1 MVIREAIR
9 EDSGAIANV
18 VLLAIGVD
26 IEHLELHTSPF
37 NYDLL
42 KTLAEREDS
51 QYSYKNC
58 YVCEVDGVVAGAIC
72 SYDGS
77 MLYELRKAL
86 FEELQRRG
94 AKLDKKLTDEC
105 ESGELYID
113 SIAVFKEY
121 RGQGIAKALIEKFIK
136 TVKEKETAVI
146 FLEVRASNL
155 GAIMLYEK
163 CGFVFCGIRKDYYT
177 DPKENALLMRLAFDG
192 TQEYEDWD
200 DDEE

>member
-1 MVIREAIR
+1 MIIREATKN
-9 EDSGAIANV
+9 DSGAIANV

-37 NYDLL
+37 NYELV

-58 YVCEVDGVVAGAIC
+58 YVCEVDGEVAGAIC

-77 MLYELRKAL
+77 RLYELRKAL
-86 FEELQRRG
+86 FEELQRRD
-94 AKLDKKLTDEC
+94 ATLDKKVTDEC

-121 RGQGIAKALIEKFIK
+121 RGQGIAKALIARVEEKSRELQIRTLGLLVDDENPNAAKLYTSLGFRPINIR
-136 TVKEKETAVI
+136 E
-146 FLEVRASNL
+146 FLE
-155 GAIMLYEK
+155 IPM
-163 CGFVFCGIRKDYYT
+163 T
-177 DPKENALLMRLAFDG
+177 HMQKEI
-192 TQEYEDWD
+192 E
-200 DDEE
+200 

>member
-1 MVIREAIR
+1 MIIREARR

-26 IEHLELHTSPF
+26 IEHLELHASPF
-37 NYDLL
+37 NYELI

-58 YVCEVDGVVAGAIC
+58 YVCEVDGVVAGVIC

-77 MLYELRKAL
+77 RLHELRKAL
-86 FEELQRRG
+86 LDELQRRG

-113 SIAVFKEY
+113 SLAVFKEY
-121 RGQGIAKALIEKFIK
+121 RGMGIAKALIARVEEKSKEIGISPIGLLVDKENPNAARLYASLGFEPVNEREFLEIPMIHMQK
-136 TVKEKETAVI
+136 TVE
-146 FLEVRASNL
+146 
-155 GAIMLYEK
+155 
-163 CGFVFCGIRKDYYT
+163 
-177 DPKENALLMRLAFDG
+177 
-192 TQEYEDWD
+192 
-200 DDEE
+200 

>member
-26 IEHLELHTSPF
+26 IDNLSQYTSPF
-37 NYDLL
+37 NYELI

-58 YVCEVDGVVAGAIC
+58 YVCEVDGVVAGAVC

-77 MLYELRKAL
+77 RLYELRLAL

-94 AKLDKKLTDEC
+94 AILDKKITDEC

-113 SIAVFKEY
+113 SLAVFKEY
-121 RGQGIAKALIEKFIK
+121 RGRGIAKQLIAKVEAKS
-136 TVKEKETAVI
+136 KEIGIPLLGLLVDKENPNAAKLYASLGFDPVNERE
-146 FLEVRASNL
+146 FLEIPMIHMQKQIV
-155 GAIMLYEK
+155 
-163 CGFVFCGIRKDYYT
+163 
-177 DPKENALLMRLAFDG
+177 
-192 TQEYEDWD
+192 
-200 DDEE
+200 